1 MAPHKSV
8 GTFTQV
14 KLATFATQAEPE
26 KSILTVAKILRE
38 SIFTNSG
45 TFDDTAIDRNK
56 VSEEG
61 GNRLVLQ
68 FPFRSEV

>member
-1 MAPHKSV
+1 M
-8 GTFTQV
+8 TFTQM
-14 KLATFATQAEPE
+14 KLATFETQAEPE
-26 KSILTVAKILRE
+26 KSILPLAKILRE
-38 SIFTNSG
+38 SILTNSG

-68 FPFRSEV
+68 LPFRSEV